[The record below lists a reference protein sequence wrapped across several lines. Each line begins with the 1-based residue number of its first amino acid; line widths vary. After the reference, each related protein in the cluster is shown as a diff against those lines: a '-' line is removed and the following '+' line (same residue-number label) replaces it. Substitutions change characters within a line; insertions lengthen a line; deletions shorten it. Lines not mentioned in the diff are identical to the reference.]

1 MKTGSREDGVMM
13 VNLVDIQR
21 VSSTKFIAY
30 ATSYLNPLSDMMEVS
45 REISSIISS
54 PCELLFDLLLANGDS
69 FNRYAICKFDGKNIL
84 CESIDI
90 IEEDQIDD
98 TSKHRMVEYY
108 RAMNKARY
116 TNSALSMYEI
126 GRIMNRYN
134 KSQM

>member
-1 MKTGSREDGVMM
+1 MM

-90 IEEDQIDD
+90 IEENQIDD

>member
-90 IEEDQIDD
+90 IEENQIDD

>member
-84 CESIDI
+84 RESIDI
-90 IEEDQIDD
+90 IEENQIDD

>member
-1 MKTGSREDGVMM
+1 MM

-134 KSQM
+134 KSQV

>member
-1 MKTGSREDGVMM
+1 M
-13 VNLVDIQR
+13 
-21 VSSTKFIAY
+21 
-30 ATSYLNPLSDMMEVS
+30 
-45 REISSIISS
+45 
-54 PCELLFDLLLANGDS
+54 FDLLLANGDS

>member
-1 MKTGSREDGVMM
+1 MM

-84 CESIDI
+84 RESIDI

>member
-1 MKTGSREDGVMM
+1 MM

-84 CESIDI
+84 RESIDI
-90 IEEDQIDD
+90 IEENQIDD

>member
-1 MKTGSREDGVMM
+1 MM